1 MTDRITAEGATLN
14 ETLATAAQLLGAQSL
29 EEIAYQFDKEHFR
42 KGASTVKV
50 EAWVKDAG
58 DLEALRAGRKVVDD
72 AKAWMTDAM
81 VAFGSECRVSARK
94 GGDGRLYVQVLA
106 REDARLLIGRQGTNI
121 RALQALLEE
130 ALKKAGNE
138 DVQLKLD
145 VESPEDGERRDSR
158 DRGDRGDRGD
168 RSDRGD
174 RGGRERGRGRGDS
187 DRGDRGERGA
197 RGRDRGDR
205 GGRDRGRGRDRDRD
219 RDPAR
224 DDEVRAVARK
234 AAESVL
240 DGADPIVLDDM
251 NSYERH
257 LAHATVKDIEGVDS
271 RSVGSGS
278 QRNVEI
284 FAVE

>member
-14 ETLATAAQLLGAQSL
+14 ETLANAAQLLGAQSL
-29 EEIAYQFDKEHFR
+29 DEIAYQFDKEHFR
-42 KGASTVKV
+42 KGAATVKV
-50 EAWVKDAG
+50 EAWVKG
-58 DLEALRAGRKVVDD
+58 EEDLAVLRAGRKVVDD

-81 VAFGSECRVSARK
+81 KAFGSECRVSARK

-106 REDARLLIGRQGTNI
+106 KEDARLLIGRQGTNI

-145 VESPEDGERRDSR
+145 VESPEDGDRRDSR
-158 DRGDRGDRGD
+158 DRGDRGDRGGRD
-168 RSDRGD
+168 RGRGRGDRGDRGD
-174 RGGRERGRGRGDS
+174 RGGRG
-187 DRGDRGERGA
+187 
-197 RGRDRGDR
+197 RGRDRGERD
-205 GGRDRGRGRDRDRD
+205 GGRRSRGRDRDRD
-219 RDPAR
+219 PERDE
-224 DDEVRAVARK
+224 EVRGAARS
-234 AAESVL
+234 AATKVL

-257 LAHATVKDIEGVDS
+257 LAHATVKDIDGVDS

-284 FAVE
+284 FAAE